1 MKIILGKCSFNEC
14 SKLALICKWV
24 LLKFDLI
31 WKKIDHSFPI
41 LKNIL
46 EADKFNSTI
55 LSLFLNREFYNTLLT
70 YCIIN
75 KKVINNDSLC

>member
-24 LLKFDLI
+24 LLNNAFKIWLNIERNMDHSLI
-31 WKKIDHSFPI
+31 LKKIV
-41 LKNIL
+41 

-55 LSLFLNREFYNTLLT
+55 LCFWMGSFKIPY
-70 YCIIN
+70 
-75 KKVINNDSLC
+75 